1 MIKRFE
7 RCAKARDDRAPLWLE
22 FQLSVAIMTDHTDR
36 KTKENP
42 FRQKWP
48 PEESSFLPKVAY
60 TAFQGRN
67 LFQVPMYQVTA
78 WHSMAEGP
86 CVHWAGPGELISRIF
101 SWGGS
106 RQVGLCL
113 MEMPTEDIQRRE
125 AVSRRNR

>member
-22 FQLSVAIMTDHTDR
+22 FQLSGAIMTDHTDR

-60 TAFQGRN
+60 VSAEENQQSSTTLLCSPKFHV
-67 LFQVPMYQVTA
+67 LHTDIVT
-78 WHSMAEGP
+78 
-86 CVHWAGPGELISRIF
+86 I
-101 SWGGS
+101 
-106 RQVGLCL
+106 
-113 MEMPTEDIQRRE
+113 
-125 AVSRRNR
+125 